1 MSFTGQ
7 SPTQMYSFDWSLE
20 VTTGKLHSHRNTVSQ
35 LIRLLIRLQVIVFTF
50 LEVNTFGLL
59 LWKSR
64 KKKTTTIRVTVAF
77 WHLHSIGCCRQRDNW
92 YAINVIKVNV
102 RSYSKTSYQSC
113 SFYFSYLTNKAQGK
127 KLHKSR
133 KCHFWPKRLL
143 QPTKMSK

>member
-1 MSFTGQ
+1 MMSFTGQ

-64 KKKTTTIRVTVAF
+64 KKNNNN
-77 WHLHSIGCCRQRDNW
+77 SCYCC
-92 YAINVIKVNV
+92 
-102 RSYSKTSYQSC
+102 
-113 SFYFSYLTNKAQGK
+113 FLTPS
-127 KLHKSR
+127 LY
-133 KCHFWPKRLL
+133 RLL
-143 QPTKMSK
+143 